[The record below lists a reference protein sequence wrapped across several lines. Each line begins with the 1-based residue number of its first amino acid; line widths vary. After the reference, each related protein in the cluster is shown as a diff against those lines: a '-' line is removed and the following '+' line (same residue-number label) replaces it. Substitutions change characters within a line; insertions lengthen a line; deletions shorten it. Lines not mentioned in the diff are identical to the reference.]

1 VIENVVTFED
11 LPGYRPRRDL
21 GLVSGSA
28 SRPRNV
34 FRSTVR
40 SLGMLLGLA
49 PVESLSEVDE
59 LRADALAAMKR
70 CAENAGANAVVGVHF
85 RVAEEGGTCTV
96 TAYGRAIDAE
106 PNNERP
112 HS

>member
-1 VIENVVTFED
+1 VVENVVTFDD
-11 LPGYRPRRDL
+11 LAGYRPRRDL

-34 FRSTVR
+34 LRSTFR

-49 PVESLSEVDE
+49 PVESLSEADE
-59 LRADALAAMKR
+59 LRAEALAAMR
-70 CAENAGANAVVGVHF
+70 QRAEEAGANAVVGVQF
-85 RVAEEGGTCTV
+85 RIAEDAGTWTV

-106 PNNERP
+106 RVQ
-112 HS
+112 